1 MATMRTQKSALPP
14 ACSAAGSATEYDAMP
29 VENEIVLTS
38 TNALDAL
45 ARYCTT
51 ESLKA
56 VLERWLR
63 KVSSVGV
70 KPTVDT
76 HTCKPDVALPVP
88 CAGQGLPAD
97 PAK

>member
-1 MATMRTQKSALPP
+1 MRTQKSVLLLA
-14 ACSAAGSATEYDAMP
+14 AESAGSATEYDAML
-29 VENEIVLTS
+29 VEKEIVLTS
-38 TNALDAL
+38 ANALDAL

-56 VLERWLR
+56 VPERWLR

>member
-1 MATMRTQKSALPP
+1 MATMRTQNPALPL
-14 ACSAAGSATEYDAMP
+14 ACSAGSATEYAAMSA
-29 VENEIVLTS
+29 EKEIALTS

-45 ARYCTT
+45 ARYCTA

-63 KVSSVGV
+63 KVSSVGMN
-70 KPTVDT
+70 PTVDT

-88 CAGQGLPAD
+88 CVGQRLVED